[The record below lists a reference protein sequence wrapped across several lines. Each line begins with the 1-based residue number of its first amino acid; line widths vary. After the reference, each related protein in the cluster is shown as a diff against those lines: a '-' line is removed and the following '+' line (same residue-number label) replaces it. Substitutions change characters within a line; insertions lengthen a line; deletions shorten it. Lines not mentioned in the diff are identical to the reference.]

1 MANSSKN
8 RGDRAEREL
17 AERLSALLGLPVRR
31 KLGAGRRDDT
41 GDLDGLDGHVLQV
54 ADWKDVARAALH
66 KPRQAQIQAGH
77 AGCAFASSFVR
88 FRGGQWRVVLT
99 LEQWSAII
107 TRSSPEDSHSAS
119 LQRHRPDAATR
130 PRL

>member
-8 RGDRAEREL
+8 RGDRAERKL
-17 AERLSALLGLPVRR
+17 AERL
-31 KLGAGRRDDT
+31 
-41 GDLDGLDGHVLQV
+41 
-54 ADWKDVARAALH
+54 AALH

-88 FRGGQWRVVLT
+88 FRGGQWRAVLT

-107 TRSSPEDSHSAS
+107 TRSSSEDSHSAS